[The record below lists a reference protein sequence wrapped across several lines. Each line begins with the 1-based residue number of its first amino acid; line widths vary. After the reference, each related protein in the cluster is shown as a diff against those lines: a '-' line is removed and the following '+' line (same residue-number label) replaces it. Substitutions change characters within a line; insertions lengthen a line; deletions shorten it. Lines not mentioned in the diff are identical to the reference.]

1 MPPAIWYPL
10 YLDKIIHETEF
21 TRRFLFRIESE
32 SPFEYQ
38 AGQFLTCDLPIGDK
52 RAQRWRSY
60 SIANWNPGQQEIE
73 FCISYKE
80 GGPASEYFFKRIE
93 LGDVFKCKGPEGTF
107 ILPEQTQQ
115 NLILI
120 CTGTGLAPFRAMIQK
135 IIAQKITFDSIHLIY
150 GTRTLEDIIYKSE
163 LVKWPRDVVNFNTHI
178 CLSRE
183 NKQAEFNST
192 SIFLHTGYV
201 HNVYK
206 TMLQN
211 QTIDSTKSIFLVC
224 GWSAMIDEAVL
235 NLFSEFKIPKEQIR
249 FELYG

>member
-10 YLDKIIHETEF
+10 QLDKIITETEF
-21 TRRFLFRIESE
+21 TRRFIFHIDSDGL
-32 SPFEYQ
+32 FEYE
-38 AGQFLTCDLPIGDK
+38 AGQFLTCDLPIGEK

-60 SIANWNPGQQEIE
+60 SIANWNPGNQEIE

-80 GGPASEYFFKRIE
+80 GGPASEYFFKNISI
-93 LGDVFKCKGPEGTF
+93 GDQFKCKGPEGTF
-107 ILPEQTQQ
+107 ILPDQTSQ

-120 CTGTGLAPFRAMIQK
+120 CTGTGLAPFRSMIQK
-135 IIAQKITFDSIHLIY
+135 IIKQKITFDSIQLIY
-150 GTRTLEDIIYKSE
+150 GTRTLKDIIYKSE
-163 LVKWPRDVVNFNTHI
+163 LLQWPQDVLNLNTHI

-183 NKQAEFNST
+183 SNLVEFNSP
-192 SIFLHTGYV
+192 SVFVHPGYV
-201 HNVYK
+201 HPVYK

-211 QTIDSTKSIFLVC
+211 NLIDSANSNFLIC

-235 NLFSEFKIPKEQIR
+235 NLFSEYKIPRERIR